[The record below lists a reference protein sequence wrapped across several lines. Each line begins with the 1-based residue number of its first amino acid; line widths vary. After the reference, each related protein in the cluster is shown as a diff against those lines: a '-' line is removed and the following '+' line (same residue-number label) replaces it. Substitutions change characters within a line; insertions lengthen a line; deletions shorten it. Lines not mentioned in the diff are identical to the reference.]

1 MAETIASSTRTMAM
15 DLSELVAGEQLARV
29 TADLE
34 IGLLLFNAGA
44 DPPHVCLFGQASR
57 NLVGNAPS

>member
-1 MAETIASSTRTMAM
+1 M